1 MKTKVAVFSTQSI
14 MDKIKH
20 FYGVDISKSFFDVV
34 DQNGKHDQFSNDVKG
49 FRSILK
55 LIKKDSLIVMEAT
68 VYYHYRLAQYLYEKG
83 IPVSV
88 VNPLSVK
95 RFIQMKLSKLKTDK
109 SDAKAICEYA
119 QATEV
124 LLYTARNA
132 VQAEC
137 LQLFSLQDLYLK
149 QRTAIKNKI
158 HEEKALGTPSKT
170 VSRSLI
176 RMLKHLEK
184 ELAQIESKLES
195 LVSQTQED
203 QLEQLTSIPGMGK
216 TTALLLI
223 VLTDGFTSF
232 ENARQL
238 CCYSGLKPTIRQ
250 SGTSV
255 RGRSRISKVGNRKLR
270 NLLFMCSFTACRTN
284 KACRELF
291 ERIVEKGKSKKL
303 ALIAVCNK
311 LLKQAIAIAKSGTY
325 YQENYMSKLA

>member
-1 MKTKVAVFSTQSI
+1 MKIKVAVLSNHSY
-14 MDKIKH
+14 MDKTKH

-34 DQNGKHDQFSNDVKG
+34 DQNGSYDQFSNDSKG
-49 FRSILK
+49 FKSFLK
-55 LIKKDSLIVMEAT
+55 AIQRDSLIVMEAT
-68 VYYHYRLAQYLYEKG
+68 GYYHYRLAQYLYEKG
-83 IPVSV
+83 ITVSV

-95 RFIQMKLSKLKTDK
+95 RFIQMKLSKVKTDK

-119 QATEV
+119 QATKV
-124 LLYTARNA
+124 PFYTARNA

-137 LQLFSLQDLYLK
+137 LQLLSLQDLYLK
-149 QRTAIKNKI
+149 QRTAVKNKI
-158 HEEKALGTPSKT
+158 HGEKALGTPSKT
-170 VSRSLI
+170 VIRSLV
-176 RMLKHLEK
+176 RMLKQLEK
-184 ELAQIESKLES
+184 ELAQLETKLES
-195 LVSQTQED
+195 LVRTTQEE

-216 TTALLLI
+216 KTAMLLI

-232 ENARQL
+232 ESSRQL
-238 CCYSGLKPTIRQ
+238 CSFTGITPTIRQ

-284 KACRELF
+284 KACRELY

-311 LLKQAIAIAKSGTY
+311 LLKQAFAIAKSGTY